1 MELRVYSLVVF
12 LLMLFSVSNAD
23 EKPFLFPSL
32 SGEIGVL
39 RAVSAQN
46 NVRGAMSAIGS
57 GQFFRTTD
65 LLNTSQDLK
74 VTNTNWA
81 GDLGISYAAI
91 DFLEVFL
98 TESNTYH
105 DFNNGSET
113 AYALGDLTFGLKLG
127 LPLASFLALGADA
140 SVRFLSKVGA
150 WGYNSSATSGGGKAI
165 ATIAPDGIPLR
176 AHLNIGYWKDNS
188 SVFSRDIVSPIY
200 QYAAKIG
207 SDRILGVLGLD
218 LPLHNGVLIPLLEY
232 STELASG
239 TDFSRSPNRIT
250 PGIRVVPFPP
260 VAVTLGL
267 DLSLTKSDVTPTGKK
282 VRLQPPWN
290 AILAVSYTYVPERPP
305 LEAETPA
312 PELVPPPAVPVPP
325 PSAEKKGAILMLEK
339 GKIELAEPILFFEY
353 DQTRIMPESYWLLD
367 SVAEILK
374 SIPELKIR
382 IEGHTDNI
390 GGERYNMLLSQAR
403 TDSVRNYLLTKGIFI
418 DRMEAVGYG
427 PSRPIAD
434 NSTLEGRAKNRRV
447 EFTIITQEPN
457 PSP

>member
-1 MELRVYSLVVF
+1 MGLKFYSLAVF
-12 LLMLFSVSNAD
+12 LFILVSVSNAD
-23 EKPFLFPSL
+23 EKPLLFPSL
-32 SGEIGVL
+32 SGEVGVL

-46 NVRGAMSAIGS
+46 NGQGTISVIGN

-65 LLNTSQDLK
+65 LLNTSSESK

-81 GDLGISYAAI
+81 GDLGASCAAL

-127 LPLASFLALGADA
+127 LPLASFLTIGADA

-150 WGYNSSATSGGGKAI
+150 WGYDSSATSWGGKAI
-165 ATIAPDGIPLR
+165 ATVTPEGIPLR
-176 AHLNIGYWKDNS
+176 AHLNIGYWNDKS

-200 QYAAKIG
+200 QYATKIG
-207 SDRILGVLGLD
+207 DNRVLGALG
-218 LPLHNGVLIPLLEY
+218 LEAPFYNGVLIPLIEY

-239 TDFSRSPNRIT
+239 TDFSKSPNRIT
-250 PGIRVVPFPP
+250 PGIRVIPLPP
-260 VAVTLGL
+260 VSVTLGL
-267 DLSLTKSDVTPTGKK
+267 DLSLTRTDETPTGKK
-282 VRLQPPWN
+282 FKLQPPWN
-290 AILAVSYTYVPERPP
+290 LILAASYTYVPERLPM
-305 LEAETPA
+305 EAEA
-312 PELVPPPAVPVPP
+312 PVQEIVPPPAVPAPP
-325 PSAEKKGAILMLEK
+325 PSVEKKGAILMLEK

-353 DQTRIMPESYWLLD
+353 DQTKIMPESYWLLD

-374 SIPELKIR
+374 SNPELKIK

-403 TDSVRNYLLTKGIFI
+403 TDSVRNYLLTKGITI

-427 PSRPIAD
+427 QTRPIAD
-434 NSTLEGRAKNRRV
+434 NSTLDGRAKNRRV
-447 EFTIITQEPN
+447 EFTIIPHGAQPQ
-457 PSP
+457 